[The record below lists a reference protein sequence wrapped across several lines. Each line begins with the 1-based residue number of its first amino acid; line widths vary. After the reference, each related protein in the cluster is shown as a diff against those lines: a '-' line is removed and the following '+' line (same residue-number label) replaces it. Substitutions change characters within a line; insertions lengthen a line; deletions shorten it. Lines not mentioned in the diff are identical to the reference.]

1 MYPPGLPPSMQRPQV
16 EYKNDDEY
24 GRLIKP
30 CKCRGGLRYIHEHC
44 LLRSRTETQRVG
56 SMWKCHECG
65 HKFNFKRLTLQK
77 YLGSSMSSG
86 VLTVLFMIVI
96 MFILGFIADPIIN
109 LYVDPY
115 DTLVGKEDVWR
126 GIEVNE
132 ADDTFTGWSLHF
144 MKGLV
149 SMGLVGFLKTAL
161 MNPFQWWNLRGSG
174 WMTGRMNT
182 STTTTGRDRAV
193 NISWIAVV
201 IGVTSAFYFF
211 YQWVQAII
219 QKTLQRIGNN
229 IVDTQLPG
237 DDEDIKPPAGW
248 KTASEPTPIPKGEPT
263 STADTSKP
271 HVSEPTRFDH
281 ATSSSGTQTPA
292 TPETIAA
299 ESLDDEPVLVGSWP
313 GVSTSPSYSSA
324 LHEARDQGWSFAS
337 I

>member
-1 MYPPGLPPSMQRPQV
+1 
-16 EYKNDDEY
+16 
-24 GRLIKP
+24 
-30 CKCRGGLRYIHEHC
+30 
-44 LLRSRTETQRVG
+44 
-56 SMWKCHECG
+56 MWKCHECG

-248 KTASEPTPIPKGEPT
+248 KTAPEPTPTPKGEPAN
-263 STADTSKP
+263 TADTSKP

-281 ATSSSGTQTPA
+281 ATNSSGTQTPA

-299 ESLDDEPVLVGSWP
+299 EALDDEPVLVGSWP
-313 GVSTSPSYSSA
+313 GASASTSCSSA